1 METDGKNDDVIDK
14 ICNATFPL
22 VTAGIRSSG
31 TLPPSGESF
40 EFYQS
45 YPAFSVSLVQLLC
58 NFILWLRNF
67 ILRISQNEV
76 PNEY

>member
-1 METDGKNDDVIDK
+1 MAYSLMHNFIIPKKKLEFDQFRMETDGKNDDVIDK

-45 YPAFSVSLVQLLC
+45 YPAFSVSLV
-58 NFILWLRNF
+58 
-67 ILRISQNEV
+67 
-76 PNEY
+76 

>member
-1 METDGKNDDVIDK
+1 MAYSLMHNFIIPKKKFEFDQFRMETDGKNDDVIDK

-45 YPAFSVSLVQLLC
+45 YPAFSVSLV
-58 NFILWLRNF
+58 
-67 ILRISQNEV
+67 
-76 PNEY
+76 

>member
-1 METDGKNDDVIDK
+1 METDSKNDDVIDK

-31 TLPPSGESF
+31 TLPPSGESY

-45 YPAFSVSLVQLLC
+45 YPAFSVSNNHYVIPKQ
-58 NFILWLRNF
+58 LRNSTF
-67 ILRISQNEV
+67 RNLQSEV
-76 PNEY
+76 PNEF

>member
-1 METDGKNDDVIDK
+1 METDSKNDDVIDK

-45 YPAFSVSLVQLLC
+45 YPAFSVSVITLYSK
-58 NFILWLRNF
+58 
-67 ILRISQNEV
+67 RISIT
-76 PNEY
+76 